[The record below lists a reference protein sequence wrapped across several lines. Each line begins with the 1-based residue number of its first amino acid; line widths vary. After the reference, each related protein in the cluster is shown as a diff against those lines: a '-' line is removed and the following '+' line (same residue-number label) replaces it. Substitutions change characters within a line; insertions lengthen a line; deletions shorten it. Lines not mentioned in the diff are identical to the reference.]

1 MDGWTIFQEKKKEGE
16 KLERTRQIQTLKSYC
31 EYM

>member
-1 MDGWTIFQEKKKEGE
+1 MDGWTIFQKKKEGE